1 MMRGLALIAALGSA
15 FVSTLAYAATR
26 EEVCV
31 KFEKE
36 YGWSK
41 GYAVQA
47 TIISGSD
54 LNSAVGSFNRFK
66 PFSTYAVV
74 FWDENQASIFELPPL
89 STGQRSD
96 VRNWSKRSGRQVM
109 ENQTRSSLLPM
120 NHRTGMSNQ
129 RLQPTGHSLRS
140 RPSAEA
146 GR

>member
-1 MMRGLALIAALGSA
+1 MRGLALIAALGSV
-15 FVSTLAYAATR
+15 FVSPLVYAATR

-74 FWDENQASIFELPPL
+74 FWDEDQASIFELPLHSMGSAPMFE
-89 STGQRSD
+89 TQVKDQEGRS
-96 VRNWSKRSGRQVM
+96 WKIKQ
-109 ENQTRSSLLPM
+109 
-120 NHRTGMSNQ
+120 
-129 RLQPTGHSLRS
+129 GHLFCQ
-140 RPSAEA
+140 
-146 GR
+146 

>member
-1 MMRGLALIAALGSA
+1 MMRGYALIAVLGSA
-15 FVSTLAYAATR
+15 FVSTLAYATTR

-74 FWDENQASIFELPPL
+74 FWDEDQVSIFELPPH
-89 STGQRSD
+89 SMGSAPMFETQVKDQEGRS
-96 VRNWSKRSGRQVM
+96 WKIKQ
-109 ENQTRSSLLPM
+109 
-120 NHRTGMSNQ
+120 
-129 RLQPTGHSLRS
+129 GHLFCQ
-140 RPSAEA
+140 
-146 GR
+146 

>member
-89 STGQRSD
+89 STGSAPMFETGVKDQEGRS
-96 VRNWSKRSGRQVM
+96 WKIKQ
-109 ENQTRSSLLPM
+109 
-120 NHRTGMSNQ
+120 
-129 RLQPTGHSLRS
+129 GHLFCQ
-140 RPSAEA
+140 
-146 GR
+146 